1 MTAVDFTKAYST
13 SFDERVQRVKAR
25 RPGAMMALALF
36 AAHAIALMS
45 ASAYGILQWTYP
57 ICAIFVAAFLYR
69 ISPPHYLAFVWW
81 LFFLSPFVRRVV
93 DYHLSWNW
101 ANPIN
106 LSPLL
111 AAVVCIASVRFAAR
125 KGNELKFFPL
135 ILIAMGVAFGYIIG
149 LQNVGFVSASYAA
162 FNWLI
167 PPLLCFHIACHHEY
181 FLELRDALIKTFVWG
196 GLITGLYGIF
206 QYFYLPPWD
215 AEWIIRSQIFGQIG
229 STNLP
234 YAQYVRVFSTMNS
247 PVPFASAMMA
257 SIIIALNAQHRLR
270 WVAAPP
276 ALTALLLSIART
288 AWGGLGVAWLYTI
301 VRLRTSAT
309 LQQLVVAACVL
320 FLALPLLSIESVSS
334 IVSKRFDTFLKLT
347 DDLSYAA
354 RAELYQN
361 ALIAVSS
368 NFAGNGLGATGT
380 ATKFSN
386 QGSMGEHGDFDSGL
400 LEIPFNLGWPGAFLY
415 TLGVIWLL
423 CSGLMPSG
431 RNPPDNQWNVACGA
445 IVIGTL
451 SECFLTNSLTA
462 GVGMIF
468 WCFLGMLLAERA
480 FAQTLPSN
488 ARG

>member
-13 SFDERVQRVKAR
+13 SFDKSVQRVEAR
-25 RPGAMMALALF
+25 RG
-36 AAHAIALMS
+36 S
-45 ASAYGILQWTYP
+45 DERDRRY
-57 ICAIFVAAFLYR
+57 ICRACYR
-69 ISPPHYLAFVWW
+69 TDVCVCLRHSPMDIPNLRRICRSIPLPNFSTTLSSFRVVVI
-81 LFFLSPFVRRVV
+81 FLSPFVRRVV

-320 FLALPLLSIESVSS
+320 FLALPLLSIDSVSS

-347 DDLSYAA
+347 DDSSYAA

-368 NFAGNGLGATGT
+368 NFAGNGTRR
-380 ATKFSN
+380 
-386 QGSMGEHGDFDSGL
+386 H
-400 LEIPFNLGWPGAFLY
+400 WH
-415 TLGVIWLL
+415 
-423 CSGLMPSG
+423 
-431 RNPPDNQWNVACGA
+431 RNKVH
-445 IVIGTL
+445 
-451 SECFLTNSLTA
+451 
-462 GVGMIF
+462 
-468 WCFLGMLLAERA
+468 
-480 FAQTLPSN
+480 
-488 ARG
+488 